1 MVPYKRKRQDPSY
14 FASSLHH
21 SSRKSQLWSTL
32 LAQRPR
38 KSNWRCI
45 NPLEFRGNYSATS
58 NNMKLVHWPL
68 MRGLLHLVRW
78 KGDGRAA
85 VYQSPYC
92 CVMVRCSS
100 VWMRPL
106 KGFGSL
112 LITVDLSWLSFA
124 VVGLLFAADVT
135 HTHTHTHTHQV
146 DDVILINHGRTCADC
161 GVGGW
166 RRCFP
171 SQHVVC
177 RRNAPALSVDFHQIL
192 WCLCVYALPP
202 SIHATAHCHYKPL
215 VGVRVRRFCISLRLC
230 RVAPGLL

>member
-14 FASSLHH
+14 FASSLRH

-92 CVMVRCSS
+92 CIMVRCSS
-100 VWMRPL
+100 AWMRPL

-112 LITVDLSWLSFA
+112 LITVDLSCYLLLLS
-124 VVGLLFAADVT
+124 GCCLPPT
-135 HTHTHTHTHQV
+135 SHTHTHTHTP
-146 DDVILINHGRTCADC
+146 
-161 GVGGW
+161 GW
-166 RRCFP
+166 
-171 SQHVVC
+171 
-177 RRNAPALSVDFHQIL
+177 
-192 WCLCVYALPP
+192 WCYLN
-202 SIHATAHCHYKPL
+202 
-215 VGVRVRRFCISLRLC
+215 
-230 RVAPGLL
+230 